1 MNRAQRVLAVLVAA
15 LVATA
20 VLSACG
26 PKDESPVSYT
36 PATLAPLPSAT
47 ATLPGYAHV
56 RQVVLT
62 PLAERRVQLRTVASV
77 PGSRG
82 ETDVP
87 ITAIIYDPEGV
98 PWVYVPDGGHA
109 YTRHAITIAQYDG
122 DTVALSAG
130 PAAGTPVVV
139 VGAAELLG
147 VEYGVGEE

>member
-1 MNRAQRVLAVLVAA
+1 MSRVRVLAVLVAA
-15 LVATA
+15 LATA
-20 VLSACG
+20 SLTACG
-26 PKDESPVSYT
+26 PKDQTPAAYT
-36 PATLAPLPSAT
+36 PATLRPLPSAT
-47 ATLPGYAHV
+47 ATLPGYGHV
-56 RQVVLT
+56 QTVVLT
-62 PLAERRVQLRTVASV
+62 PLAEQRVRLRTVVSL
-77 PGSRG
+77 PGTGG

-109 YTRHAITIAQYDG
+109 YTRHAVTIARYTG

-147 VEYGVGEE
+147 TEYGVGEE

>member
-1 MNRAQRVLAVLVAA
+1 MTGAPRALAVLVAA

-20 VLSACG
+20 ALSACG
-26 PKDESPVSYT
+26 PKNDTPAAYT
-36 PATLAPLPSAT
+36 PATLEPLPSAT

-56 RQVVLT
+56 RKVVLT
-62 PLAERRVQLRTVASV
+62 PLAERRVRLQTVTSV
-77 PGSRG
+77 PGGRG

-87 ITAIIYDPEGV
+87 ITAIIYDPDGV

-109 YTRHAITIAQYDG
+109 YTRHAITIARYDG
-122 DTVALSAG
+122 DTVALGAG
-130 PAAGTPVVV
+130 PTAGTPVVV